1 MTWRD
6 SSGKFYNLDSVT
18 FNDTGSA
25 APAVNVVGTIIPG
38 AITVNNSVKDY
49 TFGGSGAISG
59 GTALSKLG
67 TRTLTLAGTGTNT
80 FTGPITVSGGG
91 LTIAGTGGASLP
103 GSVTVGPG
111 TSLTV
116 AGSGAVTLSGALNL
130 NPGGTLTYNRSD
142 SVACICA
149 LSGGGSFIQQG
160 TGVLSLT
167 ADNSAFDGPIM
178 VNAGTLKAGS
188 ATALGSINGATSV
201 ASGATFDV
209 NGFKLGAETVTVPG
223 AGVGG
228 NGALHLAGTTAMKLD
243 RANGTNDVLRTSGSI
258 TCGGMLTVTG
268 LGGALVPGDTFKLF
282 DAASY
287 VPSSFATL
295 NLPVGT
301 TWDTSKLA
309 VDGTIKVV
317 SVSRPQVSGTTA
329 TSGSLRLTLSGPA
342 GNNYSVWAS
351 TNAAATPVPS
361 TWTPSSDQRGV

>member
-167 ADNSAFDGPIM
+167 ADNSAF
-178 VNAGTLKAGS
+178 
-188 ATALGSINGATSV
+188 TADA
-201 ASGATFDV
+201 D
-209 NGFKLGAETVTVPG
+209 ETE
-223 AGVGG
+223 
-228 NGALHLAGTTAMKLD
+228 K
-243 RANGTNDVLRTSGSI
+243 R
-258 TCGGMLTVTG
+258 
-268 LGGALVPGDTFKLF
+268 
-282 DAASY
+282 
-287 VPSSFATL
+287 
-295 NLPVGT
+295 
-301 TWDTSKLA
+301 
-309 VDGTIKVV
+309 
-317 SVSRPQVSGTTA
+317 
-329 TSGSLRLTLSGPA
+329 
-342 GNNYSVWAS
+342 
-351 TNAAATPVPS
+351 
-361 TWTPSSDQRGV
+361 